1 MAHSDATTPDIAAAK
16 IVGVYGI
23 KGWVKLKVN
32 LETPASLT
40 SLKPQFLTD
49 SRQQSRRPVRVLNIR
64 AQGKGYIASLEGVDD
79 RNAAEVLR
87 GYDIMVPK
95 SALPDL
101 EEGEFYWDDL
111 VGCTVRTSDG
121 EGNLIDLG
129 MVNYLLETGANDV
142 LVVRA
147 SEMSIDDRERLVP
160 YIEKDVIL
168 KVDLAK
174 AVIDVN
180 WHPDD

>member
-49 SRQQSRRPVRVLNIR
+49 SRQQSRRPVRVLNVR
-64 AQGKGYIASLEGVDD
+64 AQGKGYIASLAGVED
-79 RNAAEVLR
+79 RNAAELLR
-87 GYDIMVPK
+87 GYDITVPK

-111 VGCTVRTSDG
+111 IGCTVRTSDG

-129 MVNYLLETGANDV
+129 MVSYLLETGANDV

>member
-49 SRQQSRRPVRVLNIR
+49 SRQQSRRPVRVLNVR

-79 RNAAEVLR
+79 RNAAELLR

-129 MVNYLLETGANDV
+129 TVNYLLETGANDV

-147 SEMSIDDRERLVP
+147 SETSIDDRERLIP
-160 YIEKDVIL
+160 YIEGDVIL
-168 KVDLAK
+168 KVDLAE

>member
-1 MAHSDATTPDIAAAK
+1 MAGSDATTPDIAAAK

-32 LETPASLT
+32 LENPASLT
-40 SLKPQFLTD
+40 SLNPQFLTD
-49 SRQQSRRPVRVLNIR
+49 SRQQSRRPVRVLNVR

-79 RNAAEVLR
+79 RSAAELLR

-129 MVNYLLETGANDV
+129 TVNYLLETGANDV

-147 SEMSIDDRERLVP
+147 SETSIDDRERLVP
-160 YIEKDVIL
+160 YIEENMIL
-168 KVDLAK
+168 KVDLAE
-174 AVIDVN
+174 AVIDVK

>member
-49 SRQQSRRPVRVLNIR
+49 SRQQSRRPVRVLNVR

-79 RNAAEVLR
+79 RNAAELLR

-111 VGCTVRTSDG
+111 IGCTVRTSDG
-121 EGNLIDLG
+121 EGSLIDLG
-129 MVNYLLETGANDV
+129 TVNYLLETGANDV

-147 SEMSIDDRERLVP
+147 SETSIDDRERLIP
-160 YIEKDVIL
+160 YIEGDVIL
-168 KVDLAK
+168 KVDLAE

>member
-1 MAHSDATTPDIAAAK
+1 MARSDATNPDIAAAK

-32 LETPASLT
+32 LENPASLT

-49 SRQQSRRPVRVLNIR
+49 SRQQSKRPVCVLNVR
-64 AQGKGYIASLEGVDD
+64 AQGKGYIASLEGVSD
-79 RNAAEVLR
+79 RNAAELLR
-87 GYDIMVPK
+87 GHDIMVPK
-95 SALPDL
+95 SALPALND
-101 EEGEFYWDDL
+101 GEFYWDDL
-111 VGCTVRTSDG
+111 VGCTVRAQDD
-121 EGNLIDLG
+121 EGNALDLG
-129 MVNYLLETGANDV
+129 TVNYLLETGANDV

-147 SEMSIDDRERLVP
+147 SETSIDDRERLIP
-160 YIEKDVIL
+160 YIEDAVVVS
-168 KVDLAK
+168 VDLTD

>member
-1 MAHSDATTPDIAAAK
+1 MAHSDATTPDIAVAK

-49 SRQQSRRPVRVLNIR
+49 SRQRSRRPVRVLNVR
-64 AQGKGYIASLEGVDD
+64 AQGKGYIAFLEGVED
-79 RNAAEVLR
+79 RNAAEPLR

-129 MVNYLLETGANDV
+129 TVNYLLETGANDV

-147 SEMSIDDRERLVP
+147 SETSIDDRERLIP
-160 YIEKDVIL
+160 YIEGDVIL
-168 KVDLAK
+168 KVDLAE
-174 AVIDVN
+174 AVIDVK

>member
-1 MAHSDATTPDIAAAK
+1 VAHSDATTPDIAAAK

-49 SRQQSRRPVRVLNIR
+49 SRQQSRRPVRVLNVR

-79 RNAAEVLR
+79 RNAAELLR

-129 MVNYLLETGANDV
+129 TVNYLLETGANDV

-147 SEMSIDDRERLVP
+147 SETSIDDRERLIP
-160 YIEKDVIL
+160 YIEGDVIL
-168 KVDLAK
+168 KVDLAE

>member
-1 MAHSDATTPDIAAAK
+1 MAHSDATTRDIAVAK

-49 SRQQSRRPVRVLNIR
+49 SRQRSSRPIRVLNVR
-64 AQGKGYIASLEGVDD
+64 AQGKGYIASLEGVED
-79 RNAAEVLR
+79 RNAAELLR

-129 MVNYLLETGANDV
+129 TVNYLLETGANDV

-147 SEMSIDDRERLVP
+147 SETSIDDRERLIP
-160 YIEKDVIL
+160 YIEGDVIL
-168 KVDLAK
+168 KVDLAEV
-174 AVIDVN
+174 VIDVK

>member
-49 SRQQSRRPVRVLNIR
+49 SRQQSHRPVRVLNVR
-64 AQGKGYIASLEGVDD
+64 AQGKGYIASLEGVED
-79 RNAAEVLR
+79 RNAAELLR

-95 SALPDL
+95 SALPALDD
-101 EEGEFYWDDL
+101 GEFYWDDL
-111 VGCTVRTSDG
+111 IGCTVRTHND
-121 EGNLIDLG
+121 EGSALDLG
-129 MVNYLLETGANDV
+129 TVNYLLETGANDV

-147 SEMSIDDRERLVP
+147 SETSIDDRERLIP
-160 YIEKDVIL
+160 YIEGDVIL
-168 KVDLAK
+168 KVDLAE
-174 AVIDVN
+174 AVINVQ

>member
-1 MAHSDATTPDIAAAK
+1 VARSDATTADIAAAK

-49 SRQQSRRPVRVLNIR
+49 ARRQSRRPVCVLDVR
-64 AQGKGYIASLEGVDD
+64 AQGKGFIASLEGVDD
-79 RNAAEVLR
+79 RNAAELLR

-95 SALPDL
+95 SALPPL
-101 EEGEFYWDDL
+101 EDGEFYWDDL
-111 VGCTVRTSDG
+111 VGCAVRTRDD
-121 EGNLIDLG
+121 EGNVVDLG
-129 MVNYLLETGANDV
+129 NVGYLLETGANDV
-142 LVVRA
+142 LVVHA
-147 SEMSIDDRERLVP
+147 SEASIDDRERLIP
-160 YIEKDVIL
+160 YLENKVIL
-168 KVDLAK
+168 EVDLAG
-174 AVIDVN
+174 AVIEVN